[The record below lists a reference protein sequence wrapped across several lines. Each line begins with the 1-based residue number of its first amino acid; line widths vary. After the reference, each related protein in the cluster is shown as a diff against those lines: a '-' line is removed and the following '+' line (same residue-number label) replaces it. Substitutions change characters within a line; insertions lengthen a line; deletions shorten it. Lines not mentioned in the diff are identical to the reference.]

1 MTNAALKMAAPGE
14 LCAHSK
20 KLMAFCQTTARSLK
34 AMRQHIGVTHERMDA
49 LLRDML
55 AQRLIWKQSNG
66 MYKTCTNKLHF
77 LDEQPAAN
85 SLLALADDAEQAKY
99 DADLNNQWDAACTVA
114 DGELAA
120 AEANALE
127 QMAAEASATDD
138 DVIELD
144 AIELD
149 AIEEEENLPF
159 RIAAAKSKF
168 MDQLQTDQTTAT
180 DDDVTELDI
189 DIAEQQLGTSF
200 ATAPEFEP
208 TAYDLDVMAAEFE
221 AEQERGDTHQV
232 DNITA
237 KQRAINYCQMLL
249 SPNSTELR
257 RCLDELQMDLAVIAL
272 QQERSA

>member
-1 MTNAALKMAAPGE
+1 MSNAALKMAAPGE

-34 AMRQHIGVTHERMDA
+34 AMRQHIGVTHERMDT

-55 AQRLIWKQSNG
+55 EQRLIWKQSNG
-66 MYKTCTNKLHF
+66 MYKTCTNKLQFIKEPAH
-77 LDEQPAAN
+77 AAN

-114 DGELAA
+114 DDELAA

-127 QMAAEASATDD
+127 QMAAEVSATDD

-144 AIELD
+144 IE
-149 AIEEEENLPF
+149 I
-159 RIAAAKSKF
+159 
-168 MDQLQTDQTTAT
+168 T
-180 DDDVTELDI
+180 
-189 DIAEQQLGTSF
+189 EQQLGTCFS
-200 ATAPEFEP
+200 TAPEFEP
-208 TAYDLDVMAAEFE
+208 ATYDLDAMAAEFE
-221 AEQERGDTHQV
+221 AEQERGDTHLV

-237 KQRAINYCQMLL
+237 KQRAINYCRMLL

-272 QQERSA
+272 QQDRSPL

>member
-1 MTNAALKMAAPGE
+1 MTAALKMAATGE
-14 LCAHSK
+14 LCAQSI
-20 KLMAFCQTTARSLK
+20 KLMEFCKVQARSIK
-34 AMRQHIGVTHERMDA
+34 AMRQHLGVTHERIGD
-49 LLRDML
+49 LLGEML
-55 AQRLIWKQSNG
+55 AKKLLWRQHNG
-66 MYKTCTNKLHF
+66 QYKTVTNTLQYDQTEK
-77 LDEQPAAN
+77 QAAN

-120 AEANALE
+120 SEANSLE
-127 QMAAEASATDD
+127 QMAAEDSA
-138 DVIELD
+138 
-144 AIELD
+144 A
-149 AIEEEENLPF
+149 
-159 RIAAAKSKF
+159 
-168 MDQLQTDQTTAT
+168 

-189 DIAEQQLGTSF
+189 DIAEQPLGTSF

-208 TAYDLDVMAAEFE
+208 ATYDLDAMAAEFE
-221 AEQERGDTHQV
+221 AEQERGDTHLV

>member
-1 MTNAALKMAAPGE
+1 MTAALKMAAPGE
-14 LCAHSK
+14 LCAQSI
-20 KLMAFCQTTARSLK
+20 KLMEFCKVQARSVK
-34 AMRQHIGVTHERMDA
+34 AMRQHLGVTHERMGDLLGEMLAKKLLWRQHNGQYKTVTDA
-49 LLRDML
+49 L
-55 AQRLIWKQSNG
+55 QYGQ
-66 MYKTCTNKLHF
+66 T
-77 LDEQPAAN
+77 EQQAAN

-99 DADLNNQWDAACTVA
+99 DADLKNQWDAACTVA
-114 DGELAA
+114 DGKLAA

-127 QMAAEASATDD
+127 QMAAEASA
-138 DVIELD
+138 
-144 AIELD
+144 A
-149 AIEEEENLPF
+149 
-159 RIAAAKSKF
+159 
-168 MDQLQTDQTTAT
+168 

-189 DIAEQQLGTSF
+189 EIAEQQLGTSF

-208 TAYDLDVMAAEFE
+208 ATYDLDAMAAEFE

-249 SPNSTELR
+249 SPKSTELR

>member
-34 AMRQHIGVTHERMDA
+34 AMRQHIGVTHERMDG

-66 MYKTCTNKLHF
+66 MYKTCTNKLQF
-77 LDEQPAAN
+77 INEPAQAAN
-85 SLLALADDAEQAKY
+85 SLLALADE
-99 DADLNNQWDAACTVA
+99 AAPNSPFDSV
-114 DGELAA
+114 G
-120 AEANALE
+120 
-127 QMAAEASATDD
+127 S
-138 DVIELD
+138 ELD
-144 AIELD
+144 A
-149 AIEEEENLPF
+149 EEEADNLPY
-159 RIAAAKSKF
+159 RIAAAKEA
-168 MDQLQTDQTTAT
+168 DATAT
-180 DDDVTELDI
+180 QSEDPEQEDITELDI
-189 DIAEQQLGTSF
+189 EIAEQQLGTSF

-208 TAYDLDVMAAEFE
+208 ATYELDTMAAEFE
-221 AEQERGDTHQV
+221 AEQERGDTHQI

>member
-1 MTNAALKMAAPGE
+1 MSNAALKMAAPGE
-14 LCAHSK
+14 LCAQSI
-20 KLMAFCQTTARSLK
+20 KLMEFCKVQARSIK
-34 AMRQHIGVTHERMDA
+34 AMRQHLGVTHERIGD
-49 LLRDML
+49 LLGEML
-55 AQRLIWKQSNG
+55 AKKLLWRQHNSL
-66 MYKTCTNKLHF
+66 YKTVPNALQYDQTEK
-77 LDEQPAAN
+77 QAAN
-85 SLLALADDAEQAKY
+85 SLLALTDDAEQAKY

-127 QMAAEASATDD
+127 QMATEASA
-138 DVIELD
+138 
-144 AIELD
+144 A
-149 AIEEEENLPF
+149 
-159 RIAAAKSKF
+159 
-168 MDQLQTDQTTAT
+168 

-208 TAYDLDVMAAEFE
+208 ATYDLDAMAAEFE

-249 SPNSTELR
+249 SPKSTELR

-272 QQERSA
+272 QQERSAS